1 MTIHIF
7 NPEHDISLANGMKR
21 VTPPHA
27 ARQLRH
33 DLGFIPAL
41 WAHDGD
47 MVLVEDKAHAERA
60 YDRVRQ
66 AASRITGMKSGD
78 VSFIDPSDLRGITAD
93 SVSPWGWDYSVRASL
108 ATSIVNPEV
117 LPSDESLADIS
128 RLSHRRTAATLL
140 PLLQFPGTIG
150 SAVCC
155 TSRDEVIEALW
166 NAGGDAVFKAPWSS
180 SGRGVRFVT
189 RSIDNHTMRW
199 VINILKKQ
207 HAIMVEPRY
216 RRVIDFGME
225 FESHGDGTA
234 AYSGLSLFTTAN
246 GAYTGNVLATESRKS
261 EKLSRYV
268 SADLLANIR
277 SVVCSRAFSAL
288 TTSYRGPFGIDM
300 MVVASPD
307 RDGFLVHPCVEINLR
322 RTMGHLA
329 LSLSPSDDDIE
340 GVMQVVYEDK
350 FKLRVSRQALS

>member
-1 MTIHIF
+1 MTLHIF

-41 WAHDGD
+41 WADEGD
-47 MVLVEDKAHAERA
+47 MVLVEDKAHAERS
-60 YDRVRQ
+60 YNRVRQ
-66 AASRITGMKSGD
+66 AASRITGLATSD
-78 VSFIDPSDLRGITAD
+78 VSFVEAADLRGFTAD
-93 SVSPWGWDYSVRASL
+93 NVNPWGWDYSVRAAL
-108 ATSIVNPEV
+108 AKAIGNPGI
-117 LPSDESLADIS
+117 LPSDDRLADIT

-140 PLLQFPGTIG
+140 PLLQFPGTTG
-150 SAVCC
+150 KAVCC
-155 TSRDEVIEALW
+155 SSREEAIEALW
-166 NAGGDAVFKAPWSS
+166 DMGGNAVFKAPWSS

-189 RSIDNHTMRW
+189 SHIDEHTMRW
-199 VINILKKQ
+199 LTNILGKQ
-207 HAIMVEPRY
+207 HAIMVEPHY

-246 GAYTGNVLATESRKS
+246 GAYTGNVLATENRKS

-268 SADLLANIR
+268 SADLLAQIR
-277 SVVCSRAFSAL
+277 SAVCSPAFSPL
-288 TTSYRGPFGIDM
+288 TSAYRGPFGIDM
-300 MVVASPD
+300 MVVTSPA

-350 FKLRVSRQALS
+350 FKLRVSRQS